1 MKTIYKRLNELNI
14 EEEMEPMDVSDGE
27 KEAMKKLVKRKIRRK
42 SRIPKVWSNVA
53 AAAVITVASI
63 TTIGIGFPTLA
74 SQIPIVNN
82 IFAYFNEDQ
91 DGFYTGYKEFA
102 TGVGQVQT
110 SNGVTMAV
118 DHAVYD
124 GKTITLTY
132 SVETEKDLGTN
143 SIAGGSMNVRRA
155 SGSSSSATML
165 EKVGN
170 DQYVGMVT
178 ATPHFESEQESVTV
192 KWQPES
198 LTNYDTMEEIKGDW
212 KFDFTLKE
220 VQGEVQSVAESTS
233 KEGIKVTI
241 NEIRSTD
248 ISTVIEYSQKVD
260 RSVSEMWEWV
270 TAELFVMDNLGNEYK
285 VNGNGGHSENEQ
297 DFYWSATMGKINEQA
312 TSLFFT
318 PEVILSEGSGQ
329 GHETLTLDPIE
340 VKLEK

>member
-1 MKTIYKRLNELNI
+1 MKTIYKRLNELNVD
-14 EEEMEPMDVSDGE
+14 EEMEPIEISDDE
-27 KEAMKKLVKRKIRRK
+27 KEAMKQLVRKKIHRKR
-42 SRIPKVWSNVA
+42 RIPKLWRNVA
-53 AAAVITVASI
+53 AAAVITMASI

-82 IFAYFNEDQ
+82 IFSYFNDEE
-91 DGFYTGYKEFA
+91 DGFYTEYEEFA
-102 TGVGQVQT
+102 TGIGQVQT
-110 SNGVTMAV
+110 SNGITMAV

-132 SVETEKDLGTN
+132 SVETEKELGKNTGVN
-143 SIAGGSMNVRRA
+143 APVEVKYETGATGT
-155 SGSSSSATML
+155 SSSLKKIGDT
-165 EKVGN
+165 
-170 DQYVGMVT
+170 QYVGMIT
-178 ATPHFESEQESVTV
+178 STPFFDSKQDVVTV
-192 KWQPES
+192 KWRPRSIVNEE
-198 LTNYDTMEEIKGDW
+198 TMKEIKGEW
-212 KFDFTLKE
+212 NFDFILRE
-220 VQGEVQSVAESTS
+220 VKGEVQSVADSTS
-233 KEGIKVTI
+233 KDGIKVTI